1 MDRTTQSLLPL
12 SRCAEFCG
20 LTPQEMIIGA
30 RPRPEHEVLKARYI
44 QGSSVAKATLRAG
57 IVAAIRT
64 ALESCQERLA
74 AELLVALRVMLAGER
89 SPSGVGQRQTR
100 RASSRYRR
108 PIETFNETRG
118 DELASAIV
126 VNLAERRAN
135 LASNCAT
142 V

>member
-1 MDRTTQSLLPL
+1 MNRTTQALLPL
-12 SRCAEFCG
+12 SRCEELCD

-30 RPRPEHEVLKARYI
+30 RPRPEHEELKARYR
-44 QGSSVAKATLRAG
+44 QGSSIAKATLRAG

-64 ALESCQERLA
+64 ALDSRQERLA
-74 AELLVALRVMLAGER
+74 AELLVALRVMLAGDR
-89 SPSGVGQRQTR
+89 RHAGVARQGR

-108 PIETFNETRG
+108 PINNFNETRG
-118 DELASAIV
+118 EGLVSAIV

-142 V
+142 A